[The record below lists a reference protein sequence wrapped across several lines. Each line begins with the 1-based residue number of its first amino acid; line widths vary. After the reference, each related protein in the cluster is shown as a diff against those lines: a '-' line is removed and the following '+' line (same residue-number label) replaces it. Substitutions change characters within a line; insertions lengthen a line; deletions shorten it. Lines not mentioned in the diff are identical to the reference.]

1 MNFFLRE
8 KRFRIYEDY
17 KMIDQINS
25 NKKLFFQNTPLQNL
39 KNILSDADAFMV
51 SKMFSSPN
59 NHPMEQPAVYEMT
72 GISKSALQE
81 ALSEVIG
88 TSGQYISSSAVSR
101 MVRKLWEEENGENIF
116 KIEDFNNN
124 TTIKKLRNII
134 KTT

>member
-1 MNFFLRE
+1 
-8 KRFRIYEDY
+8 
-17 KMIDQINS
+17 MIDQINS